1 VETLKKLP
9 VFWWGLIAIVIAAAL
24 PRLLSYDY
32 GLPYVEHPDEPNKYV
47 AALAWRGEYE
57 HPTEDYY
64 AGYPPGYLAVSYAAQ
79 VIGEPLGVRGLAPT
93 VRVLRLVAVI
103 VNLITLA
110 LIALTGREIGGTV
123 AGWVA
128 GIAWGLSPL
137 VVENGVYAIQDPF
150 VYLWVTL
157 ALWLSAA
164 AATGEARKTW
174 AFWSVLAALIAILFK
189 YPVVSVLLPGMAV
202 TFVYALRDRRS
213 RWLLG
218 MEIALSAGMAV
229 FVYRQMGLMALWQTE
244 AGGAAASG
252 LDNLLDP
259 ARVANNLLQTFVPL
273 NAAAALAFIGLGVIA
288 WVIAAR
294 LGRKRVDVRVAGLAL
309 ILIVTI
315 PWLAASFSEVMV
327 NRIKDV
333 LPATAA
339 ACVLLGG
346 AAAQIFEI
354 LPVRWPDAARAGIV
368 AALLLPMFVPQVGEV
383 SDLVAERRLPDR
395 RVALREWFDVNLDAG
410 TVLVTLDNEKTFN
423 PLWGGLTGR
432 KWFDWWR
439 SPDIRDKPLDEWREV
454 HQIAYAVI
462 PLWQEEEIEST
473 AEGRALLGEMLRLR
487 EFSEPPPGRGPEMAV
502 YRLWRMDHEVGVPF
516 GDHIRLVGYD
526 QDRGSAAPGEAVTFR
541 FYWQASA
548 PPGQNYSQFVHLVP
562 EDSND
567 LLAQADGNPA
577 APERLTQTW
586 INRDETLIGPP
597 FVLNLPA
604 DLPSGT
610 YRVLTGLY
618 DFNTG
623 VRVGVIDGTTGE
635 TIGDA
640 HEVTRIEVTD

>member
-9 VFWWGLIAIVIAAAL
+9 MFWWGLIAIVLAAAL

-57 HPTEDYY
+57 EPTEDYY

-93 VRVLRLVAVI
+93 VRALRFVAVL
-103 VNLITLA
+103 VNLGTLA
-110 LIALTGREIGGTV
+110 FIALAGRRMGGAV

-150 VYLWVTL
+150 VYLWVAL
-157 ALWLSAA
+157 ALWLAA
-164 AATGEARKTW
+164 VAATDATRKTW
-174 AFWSVLAALIAILFK
+174 AFWSVLAGLVAVVFK
-189 YPVVSVLLPGMAV
+189 YPVVSALLPGMAV
-202 TFVYALRDRRS
+202 TFAYALRDRQS

-218 MEIALSAGMAV
+218 VEIALSIAMAA
-229 FVYRQMGLMALWQTE
+229 FVYRQIGLMALWQTE
-244 AGGAAASG
+244 AGSAAASG

-259 ARVANNLLQTFVPL
+259 HRVANNLLQTFVPL
-273 NAAAALAFIGLGVIA
+273 NAPAALAFIALGAAA
-288 WVIAAR
+288 WALAAR
-294 LGRKRVDVRVAGLAL
+294 LDRERVDARVAGLAL

-315 PWLAASFSEVMV
+315 PWLAASFSEVTV

-339 ACVLLGG
+339 ACALLGG

-354 LPVRWPDAARAGIV
+354 VPARWPGAARAGIV
-368 AALLLPMFVPQVGEV
+368 AALLLPVFAPQVGEV

-410 TVLVTLDNEKTFN
+410 TVLVTLENEKTFN

-454 HQIAYAVI
+454 HQIAYAVV
-462 PLWQEEEIEST
+462 PLWQEEEIEQT
-473 AEGRALLGEMLRLR
+473 PEGRALLGEMLRLR
-487 EFSEPPPGRGPEMAV
+487 EFSEPPPGRGPEVAV
-502 YRLWRMDHEVGVPF
+502 YRLRRMEHEVGVQF
-516 GDHIRLVGYD
+516 GEHIRLVGYD

-548 PPGQNYSQFVHLVP
+548 PPGGNYSQFVHLVP
-562 EDSND
+562 EDSNN

-623 VRVGVIDGTTGE
+623 VRLGVIEDITGE

-640 HEVTRIEVTD
+640 YEVTRIEVAE

>member
-1 VETLKKLP
+1 METLKKLP

-24 PRLLSYDY
+24 PRLLSYAY
-32 GLPYVEHPDEPNKYV
+32 GLPYVEHADEPNKYV

-57 HPTEDYY
+57 HPTEGYY
-64 AGYPPGYLAVSYAAQ
+64 AGYPPGYLAVSYVAQ

-93 VRVLRLVAVI
+93 VRVLRFVAVI
-103 VNLITLA
+103 VNLGTLV
-110 LIALTGREIGGTV
+110 LIALAGRQIGRTP

-150 VYLWVTL
+150 VYLWVAL
-157 ALWLSAA
+157 ALWLAAA
-164 AATGEARKTW
+164 AATDETRKTW
-174 AFWSVLAALIAILFK
+174 AFGSILAGLIAVVFK
-189 YPVVSVLLPGMAV
+189 YPVISALLPGMAV
-202 TFVYALRDRRS
+202 TFAYALYNRRS

-218 MEIALSAGMAV
+218 VEVALAAATAV
-229 FVYRQMGLMALWQTE
+229 FVYHQMGLMALWQAE
-244 AGGAAASG
+244 AGSAAASG

-259 ARVANNLLQTFVPL
+259 HRVANNLFQTFVPL
-273 NAAAALAFIGLGVIA
+273 NAAAALAFVGLGVLA
-288 WVIAAR
+288 WVLAAR
-294 LGRKRVDVRVAGLAL
+294 LGRVRVDAGVAGLAGL
-309 ILIVTI
+309 LIVTI
-315 PWLAASFSEVMV
+315 PWLAASFNEVTV

-333 LPATAA
+333 LPATTA

-346 AAAQIFEI
+346 AAAQIIEA
-354 LPVRWPDAARAGIV
+354 LPTYWPDTARAGIV
-368 AALLLPMFVPQVGEV
+368 AALLLPVFIPQVGEV
-383 SDLVAERRLPDR
+383 SELVAERRLPDR
-395 RVALREWFDVNLDAG
+395 RVALREWFDVNLDPG

-454 HQIAYAVI
+454 HQIAYAVF
-462 PLWQEEEIEST
+462 PLWQEGEIEGT
-473 AEGRALLGEMLRLR
+473 ADGRALLGEMLRLR
-487 EFSEPPPGRGPEMAV
+487 EFSAPPKGRGPEMAV
-502 YRLWRMDHEVGVPF
+502 YRLWRMEHEVDVPF

-526 QDRGSAAPGEAVTFR
+526 QDREAAEPGEAVTFR
-541 FYWQASA
+541 FYWQASE

-562 EDSND
+562 VDGVV

-577 APERLTQTW
+577 APERLTVTW
-586 INRDETLIGPP
+586 TEPSETLIGPP
-597 FVLNLPA
+597 FTLNLPA
-604 DLPSGT
+604 DLPPGT

-623 VRVGVIDGTTGE
+623 VRLPVLDAATGE
-635 TIGDA
+635 MVGDA
-640 HEVTRIEVTD
+640 YEVARVEVTG